1 MQVREVYEQVRRAQS
16 ESEVC
21 VVRTK
26 NAVSI
31 CTGHP
36 SRTVQIILRLY
47 RSPAHVLGAFDL
59 DCVAVGWD
67 GRQVL
72 AMPRCLR
79 ALSTKTN
86 LMELSS
92 FRTLSYS
99 CEVPHHRTRTHTPSH
114 TRHGTRL
121 MEFAWGRYER

>member
-1 MQVREVYEQVRRAQS
+1 VQVREVYEQVRRAQS